1 MGLITVITSG
11 KGGAGKSTVSVGL
24 GCTLA
29 KNGKRVLLI
38 DGDAGL
44 RSLDAMLGVDKELVF
59 DISDIVNGNCEPIKA
74 IYSCEEYTG
83 LNNLFLLPAPALEKH
98 TIHPELMKQLVPIL
112 ARYYDHVIIDC
123 PAGIGKGF
131 ISNTTQLP
139 DTGRTPVVY
148 VSPDQPL
155 FIIPVISPWL
165 KKATAKEER
174 FFIGLFLLS
183 TCMPYLNRWWG
194 EVWGQCFW
202 NEFHMLFYFSGFLGY
217 LVMAHYMHTHLT
229 WSRSK
234 RLRTGIALMIIG
246 AVWTIYSFYIQAI
259 PGENL
264 STPVIE
270 IGWAFCTINCVLLT
284 TGTFLMF
291 SCINQPKSPRLI
303 TEISK
308 LSYGMYLMHIFW
320 LGLWVTVFKHN
331 LAFPTVAAIP
341 CIAATTF
348 ICCFVTTKI
357 ISLIPG
363 SKWIIG

>member
-131 ISNTTQLP
+131 ISAVAAANRAL
-139 DTGRTPVVY
+139 
-148 VSPDQPL
+148 
-155 FIIPVISPWL
+155 VISTPDPICIRDSDKVRQL
-165 KKATAKEER
+165 LEER
-174 FFIGLFLLS
+174 GIS
-183 TCMPYLNRWWG
+183 QHR
-194 EVWGQCFW
+194 
-202 NEFHMLFYFSGFLGY
+202 
-217 LVMAHYMHTHLT
+217 LV
-229 WSRSK
+229 
-234 RLRTGIALMIIG
+234 
-246 AVWTIYSFYIQAI
+246 
-259 PGENL
+259 
-264 STPVIE
+264 
-270 IGWAFCTINCVLLT
+270 INP
-284 TGTFLMF
+284 F
-291 SCINQPKSPRLI
+291 
-303 TEISK
+303 
-308 LSYGMYLMHIFW
+308 
-320 LGLWVTVFKHN
+320 
-331 LAFPTVAAIP
+331 
-341 CIAATTF
+341 
-348 ICCFVTTKI
+348 
-357 ISLIPG
+357 
-363 SKWIIG
+363 